1 MWLTCG
7 PQVDELHRLQGETV
21 TKAHAMLRR
30 RVQRWVFRKRVKD
43 MIRNSGGLQKALE
56 QLRTVDSVVQE
67 IFTFEQKYV
76 EDLRVLLFVYLE
88 PVEVE

>member
-1 MWLTCG
+1 
-7 PQVDELHRLQGETV
+7 
-21 TKAHAMLRR
+21 
-30 RVQRWVFRKRVKD
+30 

-88 PVEVE
+88 PVEVA